1 MVIIMVYYCGIMM
14 KTVLI
19 TGCSSGIGRE
29 LVGAFLGSGWRVIAT
44 MRRLPERR
52 ALFKSELSHYKTQ
65 LVLQELDVASATD
78 RAKLVLELGDAPLD
92 CLVNNAGFALFGA
105 LENAAEEQIIAQ
117 INVNLTAPILLT
129 QALLPKLRASKGSI
143 INISSMMSFV
153 GFPLSSI
160 YCTSKAGLSMFSE
173 SMYHELAPHGV
184 RVALIEPGG
193 YRTNFSSNIQ
203 WSNRNEPA
211 YQKLTEGYKR
221 LQKRISSRKGR
232 SPSSVIQKIVTIA
245 EAKST
250 TKLKYRIGADSLLSG
265 LFHKL
270 CPNGLRLRIL
280 RRMFRKLFS

>member
-1 MVIIMVYYCGIMM
+1 
-14 KTVLI
+14 
-19 TGCSSGIGRE
+19 
-29 LVGAFLGSGWRVIAT
+29 
-44 MRRLPERR
+44 
-52 ALFKSELSHYKTQ
+52 
-65 LVLQELDVASATD
+65 
-78 RAKLVLELGDAPLD
+78 
-92 CLVNNAGFALFGA
+92 
-105 LENAAEEQIIAQ
+105 
-117 INVNLTAPILLT
+117 
-129 QALLPKLRASKGSI
+129 
-143 INISSMMSFV
+143 
-153 GFPLSSI
+153 
-160 YCTSKAGLSMFSE
+160 
-173 SMYHELAPHGV
+173 
-184 RVALIEPGG
+184 PGG

>member
-1 MVIIMVYYCGIMM
+1 M

-29 LVGAFLGSGWRVIAT
+29 LVSAFLGSGWRVIAT